1 MKMHH
6 QMFLLIS
13 SELKMYLSPKNE
25 PDLQQF
31 YFFPTI
37 TLFCFCVYM
46 ELEKSAKVCVQAE
59 GILSWEFSKTF

>member
-13 SELKMYLSPKNE
+13 SELNMYLSPKN
-25 PDLQQF
+25 DSF
-31 YFFPTI
+31 ICFPTI

-46 ELEKSAKVCVQAE
+46 ELEKSTKVCVQAE
-59 GILSWEFSKTF
+59 GILSWEFSKPF